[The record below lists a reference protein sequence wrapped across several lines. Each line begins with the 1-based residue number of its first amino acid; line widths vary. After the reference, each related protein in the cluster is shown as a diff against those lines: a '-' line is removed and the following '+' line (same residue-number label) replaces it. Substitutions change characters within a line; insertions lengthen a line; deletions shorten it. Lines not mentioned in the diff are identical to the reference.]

1 MVQLFDAIAE
11 HVGNRQ
17 RIPTAKVHA
26 LKEAFKLGCEDDK
39 TDTEE
44 KDAIGA
50 FLRVLDAIMGDQVTV
65 TRSEW
70 VDYVPAKNAYT
81 PKEVEV
87 LNEILR
93 NVLDSP
99 EARSGLFAEMDG
111 EEGEEEDGNTLH
123 NAELYVRVMTLL
135 FDRVLDP
142 KQTGQVVEKRVNAL
156 GKALKEGCDEA
167 DEDEEV
173 SAMDAFLK
181 VLDQMMADGKPCSR
195 EKWVNFM
202 PAPNSYTAAQESTAM
217 SILETVLKEEDP
229 TEGLKE
235 VIDEIEAGAV
245 AE

>member
-111 EEGEEEDGNTLH
+111 DEGEEEDGNTLH

-167 DEDEEV
+167 DEDEDD
-173 SAMDAFLK
+173 SDSSDDDDK
-181 VLDQMMADGKPCSR
+181 TADGANGNLPKRRRPKVAVYLKPTHWCQCCWSSFR
-195 EKWVNFM
+195 TKVDPVSGEKVEDARM
-202 PAPNSYTAAQESTAM
+202 EDQ
-217 SILETVLKEEDP
+217 IL
-229 TEGLKE
+229 
-235 VIDEIEAGAV
+235 ARY
-245 AE
+245 